1 MTFCKL
7 IWALPT
13 VVAQS
18 VSSCSTPRALILLKF
33 ICKSPCIGFCP
44 FKSKKFCVVQFSI
57 LVSRSTSFL
66 FILFS
71 RSSIKSSTN
80 SNPKNFIC
88 ESEYVALKP
97 GLGGYCNLIYDLSK
111 PNSLPKRVLQCHL
124 ALGCLHLLSE

>member
-1 MTFCKL
+1 MAK
-7 IWALPT
+7 
-13 VVAQS
+13 S
-18 VSSCSTPRALILLKF
+18 YSSSAILKHLKAGTECACLAVF
-33 ICKSPCIGFCP
+33 ETCR
-44 FKSKKFCVVQFSI
+44 VVQFSI

-97 GLGGYCNLIYDLSK
+97 GLGG
-111 PNSLPKRVLQCHL
+111 VL
-124 ALGCLHLLSE
+124 